1 MSFNSFWDNFL
12 IWINSESEMNWISI
26 SLINISIIK
35 SIEEKAIT
43 NYNGLYWIVRAM
55 ANTVLVIK
63 GMQNASHSS
72 KCKPTTHFLD
82 CHLLWI
88 SLLMNRT
95 TDALIKKFFSLYAV
109 LMLCSL
115 YWKRY
120 YLSFNVCV
128 LYTDISR
135 FHHYY
140 KGDSFLRFFSCF
152 Y

>member
-82 CHLLWI
+82 CHLL
-88 SLLMNRT
+88 LLMNRT

-109 LMLCSL
+109 LMLCLCSAL
-115 YWKRY
+115 CIGKDIIFHLMYA
-120 YLSFNVCV
+120 
-128 LYTDISR
+128 DISR

-140 KGDSFLRFFSCF
+140 KSDSFLRFFSCF